1 MAEIFYPVRSVKRYF
16 NDFIYEGLVK
26 KHLDPKLVKNQIL
39 DAFHKEIFNQLMTN
53 VGDPEV
59 LAKDISTIDPET
71 KKRIDNI
78 ISNSVRKW
86 KRLCIE
92 TARYDA
98 IHNLLLP
105 SDLMVT
111 LEDIVQAQTEGNNT
125 TNDDVSL
132 LNDDI

>member
-1 MAEIFYPVRSVKRYF
+1 MAENFYPVRSVKRYF

-53 VGDPEV
+53 VGDPGV

-71 KKRIDNI
+71 KRRIDNI

-111 LEDIVQAQTEGNNT
+111 LEDIVKAQIDNNNT